1 MQFTY
6 ELTADDYR
14 HALLA
19 YRNRNFFSRWAIRF
33 LVLLFTPWAA
43 LQAYLI
49 FATDQ
54 SWLSWSLPLT
64 LFAMCVLLFQHWGAP
79 YFNARR
85 QFRNTPSAHGSIT
98 LEVQDG
104 GLRFRSASTD
114 GSVLWDH
121 YIKWIEDDSVFVLF
135 SSPLIFVLI
144 PKRAFD
150 SDQLHQ
156 FKETLRQKISTQK
169 NRQG

>member
-19 YRNRNFFSRWAIRF
+19 YRDRNFFSRWVILF
-33 LVLLFTPWAA
+33 LILLFASCAA
-43 LQAYLI
+43 IQGYLI
-49 FATDQ
+49 LATEQD
-54 SWLSWSLPLT
+54 WLSRSLPLT
-64 LFAMCVLLFQHWGAP
+64 LFTMCVLLFQLRGAP

-98 LEVQDG
+98 LEVQDA

-114 GSVLWDH
+114 ASVLWEH
-121 YIKWIEDDSVFVLF
+121 YIKWIEGDSVFVLF

-150 SDQLHQ
+150 SDQLRQ

-169 NRQG
+169 NR